1 MKPSEVHEVPVDAG
15 GDRELR
21 LRLRRFPAA
30 HPNSAAARERG
41 AVLMFHGGNTLS
53 DTFLL
58 PEGGI
63 TAYLAERDFDVW
75 LVDWRTS
82 PYIVDS
88 LLQTRAPLGGS
99 ERAERSLYTLA
110 HAAREDVPRVLAEV
124 RRHIGGDAP
133 LSVLGHCMGGGVM
146 AIAVALGL
154 VARFDVKN
162 IVLSTMGLFYEVPW
176 NGWMKAEDFI
186 VERIPHQAPRCRG
199 INAKKPET
207 WPEVM
212 RKACTRWPTAWLPP
226 GTSPAAR
233 MLQYI
238 TFMFGQPYAREL
250 LHPSITDE
258 TLLEQF
264 GTMHLGLFLYAAQL
278 VRRGYAAELDAPD
291 VLDRPRLASERPA
304 APVPGHFL
312 IPEPFRRHRMTML
325 VAGENQLWHRDS
337 MDLMHDWL
345 LSHDVPS
352 TKLVHLGY
360 RIQELF
366 WGARAKEEVYPGIF
380 AALR

>member
-30 HPNSAAARERG
+30 HPDSPAARARG
-41 AVLMFHGGNTLS
+41 AVLMLHGGNTLS

-82 PYIVDS
+82 PYIVAP
-88 LLQTRAPLGGS
+88 LIEAQAPLGGS
-99 ERAERSLYTLA
+99 EGVERGLYTLA

-124 RRHIGGDAP
+124 RRHIGDQVP
-133 LSVLGHCMGGGVM
+133 LSVVGHCMGGGVM

-154 VARFDVKN
+154 VARFNVKN
-162 IVLSTMGLFYEVPW
+162 LVLSTMGLFYEVPW
-176 NGWMKAEDFI
+176 NGWLKAEDFI
-186 VERIPHQAPRCRG
+186 VERIPQQAPRCRG
-199 INAKKPET
+199 IDPKKPET
-207 WPEVM
+207 WPDVM
-212 RKACTRWPTAWLPP
+212 RKACARWPAAWMPP
-226 GTSPAAR
+226 GDSPAAL
-233 MLQYI
+233 MLKYI

-250 LHPSITDE
+250 LHPSISDA

-264 GTMHLGLFLYAAQL
+264 GPMHLGLFSYAAQL

-291 VLDRPRLASERPA
+291 VVDRPRLGSHRPA
-304 APVPGHFL
+304 TPVPGHFL
-312 IPEPFRRHRMTML
+312 IPAPFRRHRMTML
-325 VAGENQLWHRDS
+325 VAAENQLWHRDA

-345 LSHDVPS
+345 RSHQVAS
-352 TKLVHLGY
+352 TKLVHPGY

-366 WGARAKEEVYPGIF
+366 WGKDAKIEVYPGIL
-380 AALR
+380 AAVS